1 MCAVRGVIEPTA
13 ERLPLASSARVT
25 SELRVGLETKL
36 AVERGLDLTLV
47 AAGSGEERTTK
58 LGFNE
63 ELGVKELGGR
73 VEGSTRDGLID
84 VVSRSDGVPWVI
96 EWLSDTCERV

>member
-1 MCAVRGVIEPTA
+1 M
-13 ERLPLASSARVT
+13 PLASSASVA
-25 SELRVGLETKL
+25 SELRVRLETNLSAK
-36 AVERGLDLTLV
+36 RGLDLTLV
-47 AAGSGEERTTK
+47 AGGSGEQRAAE
-58 LGFNE
+58 LSLDE